1 MKRIQWSVIAVALTL
16 LANAA
21 NAQFVVSEKEIR
33 RQARVEWLGMKRHIP
48 LEPNARIQKY
58 VECVANNVIAQLPP
72 EFANIE
78 WEVVVFDEDEINAFA
93 DPKGKICVFNGIL
106 KTADTPDAL
115 AAVIGHE
122 VAHATNG
129 HVMSRARK
137 NARQEVWA
145 MLGGAATGATDV
157 WRESIAIGLGLPYAR
172 EQETEADVVGLSYMA
187 NAGFDPRASV
197 YLWKNMAA
205 AKEAEGRER
214 PPEFLSTH
222 PSDQVRIDNMIKN
235 LTPALVKY
243 NAAREAG
250 RRPACTTAAPAP
262 AAR

>member
-1 MKRIQWSVIAVALTL
+1 MKRIQWPVIAVALTF
-16 LANAA
+16 LANTAYG
-21 NAQFVVSEKEIR
+21 QFVVSEKEIK

-48 LEPNARIQKY
+48 LEPDARVTKY
-58 VECVANNVIAQLPP
+58 VQCVANNVIAQLPP
-72 EFANIE
+72 EFANVE

-93 DPKGKICVFNGIL
+93 DPNGKIGVFNGIL

-129 HVMSRARK
+129 HVMARARK

-145 MLGGAATGATDV
+145 MLGGAATGSTEV

-172 EQETEADVVGLSYMA
+172 EQETEADLVGLTYMA
-187 NAGFDPRASV
+187 NAGFDPRSAV

-205 AKEAEGRER
+205 AKEGDSRER

-222 PSDQVRIDNMIKN
+222 PSDQTRIDNMIKN

-250 RRPACTTAAPAP
+250 HRPACTI
-262 AAR
+262 AR

>member
-1 MKRIQWSVIAVALTL
+1 MKRIQWSLLAATLVL

-21 NAQFVVSEKEIR
+21 NAAFLVSEKEVK
-33 RQARVEWLGMKRHIP
+33 RQARVEWLGMKRHVPIESDP
-48 LEPNARIQKY
+48 RITKY
-58 VECVANNVIAQLPP
+58 VECVADSVLEQLPP
-72 EFANIE
+72 EMRDAFE
-78 WEVVVFDEDEINAFA
+78 WEVVVFDDDSVNAFA
-93 DPKGKICVFNGIL
+93 DPNGKIGVFTGIL
-106 KTADTPDAL
+106 PVADTPDAL
-115 AAVIGHE
+115 AAVIGHD

-129 HVMSRARK
+129 HVMDRARK

-145 MLGGAATGATDV
+145 MLGGAAVGSADYV
-157 WRESIAIGLGLPYAR
+157 RETLAIMSGLPFAR
-172 EQETEADVVGLSYMA
+172 EQEAEADVIGLQYMS

-205 AKEAEGRER
+205 LHEADRDR

-222 PSDQVRIDNMIKN
+222 PSDQARIDSMIKN

-250 RRPACTTAAPAP
+250 RRPACTI
-262 AAR
+262 AR

>member
-1 MKRIQWSVIAVALTL
+1 MKRFQWSVIAIALTL

-21 NAQFVVSEKEIR
+21 SGQFVVTEKEIK

-48 LEPNARIQKY
+48 LEPDARVQKY
-58 VECVANNVIAQLPP
+58 VECVANAVIAQLP
-72 EFANIE
+72 EKFANVE

-93 DPKGKICVFNGIL
+93 DPNGKIGVYNGIL
-106 KTADTPDAL
+106 RTADTPDAL
-115 AAVIGHE
+115 AAVLGHE
-122 VAHATNG
+122 VAHATQG

-145 MLGGAATGATDV
+145 MLGGAATGAPDV

-172 EQETEADVVGLSYMA
+172 EQETEADLVGLTYMA
-187 NAGFDPRASV
+187 NAGFDPRSAV

-205 AKEAEGRER
+205 AKEADSRER

-250 RRPACTTAAPAP
+250 RRPACTI
-262 AAR
+262 AR